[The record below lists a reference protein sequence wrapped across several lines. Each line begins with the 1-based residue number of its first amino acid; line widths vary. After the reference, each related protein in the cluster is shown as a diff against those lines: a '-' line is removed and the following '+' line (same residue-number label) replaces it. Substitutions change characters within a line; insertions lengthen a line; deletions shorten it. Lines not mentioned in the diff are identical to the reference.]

1 MRSRGRPL
9 MAAWGSRRPVHNEQ
23 FLGNTLRQ
31 VGGG

>member
-1 MRSRGRPL
+1 